1 MFASVAT
8 FALISQ
14 TAAAPAVSLARL
26 KTFDQF
32 RVVALASAPSGSKVA
47 FATEDGTVRIFD
59 AKAMATAVALKG
71 HPDQVMAV
79 AFSADGTKVATGD
92 ARARIWIWDAKTGN
106 KLRELPRDRGHLR
119 PISALAFSRDNQ
131 RLASVGADDVLLVW
145 KVGGGNPVGRIAGT
159 GANFYGVA
167 WTATGGIVT
176 GTLLEGA
183 RLYNGQTY
191 QLAATMTLPG
201 GQGANGIGLGATG
214 TFVTAGRDGRLTLW
228 DLAKRARVA
237 GLQGHSDWVV
247 NAAVTPNGRY
257 AVSGSTDRT
266 VRLWDLKGYKTVQTI
281 EDQSFVGAQV
291 AFTADGRYLV
301 TTSSSDALQVWSVTP
316 PQAAPVAQ
324 AKPTRRR
331 R

>member
-1 MFASVAT
+1 MFASLVTA
-8 FALISQ
+8 ALVSQ
-14 TAAAPAVSLARL
+14 TAPAAPAFSVSRL

-32 RVVALASAPSGSKVA
+32 RVIAMASAPTGSKVA
-47 FATEDGTVRIFD
+47 FATEDGTVRVFD
-59 AKAMATAVALKG
+59 GKAMATAVALKG

-92 ARARIWIWDAKTGN
+92 ARARIWLWDAKTGK
-106 KLRELPRDRGHLR
+106 KLRELPRDKGHLR
-119 PISALAFSRDNQ
+119 PISALAFSRDSQ

-145 KVGGGNPVGRIAGT
+145 KVGGGNPVGRIAGI

-201 GQGANGIGLGATG
+201 GQGANGIGLGASG

-257 AVSGSTDRT
+257 AASGSTDRT
-266 VRLWDLKGYKTVQTI
+266 VKVWDLKGYKTVQTI
-281 EDQSFVGAQV
+281 EDQSFVGSLV
-291 AFTADGRYLV
+291 SFTADGRYLF
-301 TTSSSDALQVWSVTP
+301 TTSGSDSLQVWAVNP
-316 PQAAPVAQ
+316 PQPAKAV
-324 AKPTRRR
+324 KPTRRR